1 MAIKITPTLYIG
13 LGGTGAR
20 ALLRAKQCFMDAY
33 NGKVPSMIEF
43 LAIDTDSPIGGDPIK
58 SKVYGDIKLEKNET
72 LFITCKNARAKYD
85 YHPDSY
91 EWLPIQNVHNLDG
104 IRGDGAGQV
113 RSNGRFILYENL
125 VTIRTAIENKYGKIT
140 EAIRLGGD
148 FIPATK
154 SDGSMCPVIVNIVG
168 SIAGGTGCGMLV
180 DMLQLVP
187 KALGNS
193 REYYIYPWIIM
204 PDIYRSEYPK
214 MSDFVYLNAYGALR
228 ELDYLFN
235 LKNTNNPLNIGG
247 ETIKSKSER
256 LSYAYL
262 INNFNPH
269 AGTISSN
276 IEIADSVGRS
286 MFLPTNDMGAAVST
300 PMDNIRHWKDNFDL
314 RAEGKACWCVSTG
327 SAEIVYDS
335 QIVGNCIGY
344 SLIRSIAQQLTQI
357 SDSNAISQMV
367 QQWMSSPEVLIQ
379 ERNANLLIDTI
390 LDENYP
396 ASISFDKE
404 TTVSDIDT
412 FISIGTNVKEHLQ
425 EKYKEIKSRVESE
438 LSKKMYS
445 ILNSAHGVGDVDEF
459 LTQLLKSIGL
469 CVDDMHREIGE
480 HTQKINNHIPWDN
493 ALKGIMKTT
502 IWGGTKI
509 DEDAADAL
517 SNTISM
523 HISEM
528 RNLLRKQYALNIYA
542 SLQETIEAQKQKI
555 AAFKLKLDALASLM
569 TNWIESNKHE
579 ASKDSLFR
587 INLYYDALKT
597 GRKGNSNDSFI
608 YASQNKISDLL
619 LAINEEALFDI
630 IKPWADKQQEVQN
643 AFAKSIDVVLENMDE
658 EEVRELL
665 LHVKKMSSPMWDVDF
680 KGRLKDPKD
689 LIDMFIVGC
698 NDAHNNVIRNTK
710 AYSDI
715 FESTDGTIRPC
726 YTSTGGANRIQI
738 LTLSCCAPIYAVEK
752 TLSYEEEFNKYNNSN
767 LTAGYIDQQWNQ
779 RMLSERFQL
788 TPVRVTTGPNPLEIW
803 VKSIVLGLIQYDTS
817 TNQYWVESK
826 EQGVPIKGYRVDL
839 AANRESAFDAFK
851 SMNLYKECKESI
863 DRMVSLQGK
872 EAIQLLYDKVDYKN
886 YYADFSIM
894 SERDKA
900 HIEEDIYKVLQN
912 LVNSEIDFIKEGG
925 LKV

>member
-33 NGKVPSMIEF
+33 NGRVPSMIEF
-43 LAIDTDSPIGGDPIK
+43 LAIDTDSNIGGDPIK
-58 SKVYGDIKLEKNET
+58 SQVYGDIKLEKNET
-72 LFITCKNARAKYD
+72 LYITAKNAKSKYD
-85 YHPDSY
+85 HFSDSY
-91 EWLPIQNVHNLDG
+91 EWLPIQNVKNLAG
-104 IRGDGAGQV
+104 IRGEGAGQV
-113 RSNGRFILYENL
+113 RSNGRFILYDNL
-125 VTIRTAIENKYGKIT
+125 GTIRTAIANKYGKIT
-140 EAIRLGGD
+140 EAISLGGD

-154 SDGSMCPVIVNIVG
+154 SDGSICPAIVNIVG

-187 KALGNS
+187 KALGDS
-193 REYYIYPWIIM
+193 KDYYIYPWIIM
-204 PDIYRSEYPK
+204 PDIYRYEYPR
-214 MSDFVYLNAYGALR
+214 MSDSVYLNAYGALR

-235 LKNTNNPLNIGG
+235 LENTNNPLNVGG
-247 ETIKSKSER
+247 ETIKSRSER

-269 AGTISSN
+269 AGTIKSN
-276 IEIADSVGRS
+276 LEIADSVGRS
-286 MFLPTNDMGAAVST
+286 MFLPTNDMGAALNT
-300 PMDNIRHWKDNFDL
+300 PMDNIRHWKGSFDL
-314 RAEGKACWCVSTG
+314 KAEGKACWCVSTG

-335 QIVGNCIGY
+335 QIVGDCIGY

-379 ERNANLLIDTI
+379 EHDANLLIDSI
-390 LDENYP
+390 LNENYP

-404 TTVSDIDT
+404 TTVSDIET
-412 FISIGTNVKEHLQ
+412 FINIGTNVNEQLQ
-425 EKYKEIKSRVESE
+425 DKYKEIKSRVESE

-459 LTQLLKSIGL
+459 LSQLLESIGL
-469 CVDDMHREIGE
+469 CVDDMHKEIGD
-480 HTQKINNHIPWDN
+480 HTLKINNHIPWEN
-493 ALKGIMKTT
+493 ALRGIVKTT

-509 DEDAADAL
+509 DEDAADVL
-517 SNTISM
+517 SQTISM
-523 HISEM
+523 HVSET
-528 RNLLRKQYALNIYA
+528 RNLLRKQYALNVYA
-542 SLQETIEAQKQKI
+542 SLQETIAIQRQKI
-555 AAFKLKLDALASLM
+555 AAFKSNLEALASLM
-569 TNWIESNKHE
+569 TNWIKNKKHE

-587 INLYYDALKT
+587 INLYYNALNI
-597 GRKGNSNDSFI
+597 GRKANPDDSFK

-619 LAINEEALFDI
+619 LAINERELFDI
-630 IKPWADKQQEVQN
+630 IKPWADKQQEVQD
-643 AFAKSIDVVLENMDE
+643 AFAKSIDAVLEDMDE
-658 EEVRELL
+658 EKVKELL
-665 LHVKKMSSPMWDVDF
+665 LHVKRMSSPMWDVDF
-680 KGRLKDPKD
+680 GGKLRDPKD
-689 LIDMFIVGC
+689 LINMFIVGC
-698 NDAHNNVIRNTK
+698 NDAHNNVILKTK

-715 FESTDGTIRPC
+715 FESTDGTTRPY
-726 YTSTGGANRIQI
+726 YTSTGGASRIQI
-738 LTLSCCAPIYAVEK
+738 LTLSCCAPIYAVGN
-752 TLSYEEEFNKYNNSN
+752 TMSYEEEFNKYNHH
-767 LTAGYIDQQWNQ
+767 TAGYIDQQWNQ
-779 RMLSERFQL
+779 RMLSEKCQL
-788 TPVRVTTGPNPLEIW
+788 TPVKITTGPNPLEIW

-817 TNQYWVESK
+817 TDQYWVESK
-826 EQGVPIKGYRVDL
+826 EHGIPRKGYRVDL

-863 DRMVSLQGK
+863 DHMVSRQGK
-872 EAIQLLYDKVDYKN
+872 EAIQSLYDKVDYKN

-912 LVNSEIDFIKEGG
+912 LVDSEINFIKEGG